1 MLLNDAE
8 EEFLRPNEMLE
19 LYKDVGDMID
29 QFEEKELIVNP
40 DHQMRKAKSACSSTT
55 NYYLFYAI

>member
-1 MLLNDAE
+1 MLLNDVE
-8 EEFLRPNEMLE
+8 EEFLRPTEMLE

-40 DHQMRKAKSACSSTT
+40 DHQMRKTNSAYSSTT
-55 NYYLFYAI
+55 NLYPLYAI